1 MPAVGCE
8 KVAGMFA
15 DIRACLSLLS
25 PEARW
30 RWAALLPLALAAAA
44 AEAVGAGAAFG
55 LISILGDPARAAT
68 LPVASWVYP
77 YLPRQDPPAVI
88 LTFTLL
94 VMSFYVGRNAFLTAV
109 IWVQEQALDSAVR
122 QLSHRL
128 LAAYLGAPYAFHF
141 RRNSAGLIHRVTDAV
156 HNVFRG
162 VLGSLV
168 NTASEA
174 LVVAGI
180 VVVLAIASPVVTGI
194 AVVVVGGLLLLPL
207 MLSRHATARWGRVV
221 SQLDSDILQTLQ
233 QSLGGVKEV
242 KVIGRESFFLSQFD
256 ERMAAAA
263 RLRSRYVAVAAA
275 LRMGVETTFV
285 CGLLGVS
292 LLLTLRGGAAALPL
306 LGLFAYAGFRVIPA
320 SNRIML
326 YVAQLRYSRAWIHD
340 LRADLTALP
349 EPAPAGARAA
359 EPIRFTRA
367 IALERVSYTYAGDP
381 DAVLPQAEPGPPVL
395 MDVSLAIAKGES
407 IGVVGPSGAG
417 KSTLIDLLLGL
428 LEPTAGR
435 ITVDGRDIVSAMRS
449 WRRHI
454 GYVPQEPFILDDTL
468 RRNVAFGLSDREI
481 DDARVS
487 AALRLAQLADV
498 AAALPHGLDTMLG
511 ERGTRLSGGQ
521 KQRVAIARAL
531 YHEPEVLIFDEATSA
546 LDTPTERELIA
557 ALEALRGVKTLVVI
571 AHRLTT
577 VRRCDRLALLRDGR
591 LVAVGAYDDLLA
603 RDAGFREMAGAAG

>member
-1 MPAVGCE
+1 
-8 KVAGMFA
+8 MFA
-15 DIRACLSLLS
+15 DIRVCLSLLS
-25 PEARW
+25 PQARW
-30 RWAALLPLALAAAA
+30 RWLALLPLALAAAG

-55 LISILGDPARAAT
+55 LISILGDPARAAS
-68 LPVASWVYP
+68 LPVVSKIYAH
-77 YLPRQDPPAVI
+77 LPRQDPPAVI

-94 VMSFYVGRNAFLTAV
+94 VMAFYIGRNAFLTAV
-109 IWVQEQALDSAVR
+109 TWVQEKALDAAVR

-128 LAAYLGAPYAFHF
+128 LATYLGAPYAFHF

-156 HNVFRG
+156 HSVFRG
-162 VLGSLV
+162 VLGSLL

-180 VVVLAIASPVVTGI
+180 VVVLALASPGVTAI

-207 MLSRHATARWGRVV
+207 TLSRKATARWGQAV
-221 SQLDSDILQTLQ
+221 SQLDTDILQTLQ

-285 CGLLGVS
+285 CGLLAVS

-320 SNRIML
+320 ANRIAL

-349 EPAPAGARAA
+349 EPTVADAPDT
-359 EPIRFTRA
+359 EPIRFTRTV
-367 IALERVSYTYAGDP
+367 ALERVSYTYDG
-381 DAVLPQAEPGPPVL
+381 EPEPVL
-395 MDVSLAIAKGES
+395 VDVSLAIAKGES

-435 ITVDGRDIVSAMRS
+435 ITVDGRDIVVAMRS

-454 GYVPQEPFILDDTL
+454 GYLPQEPFIL
-468 RRNVAFGLSDREI
+468 AQLSD
-481 DDARVS
+481 V
-487 AALRLAQLADV
+487 V
-498 AAALPHGLDTMLG
+498 AGLPRGLDTMLG

-521 KQRVAIARAL
+521 RQRVAIARAL

-591 LVAVGAYDDLLA
+591 VAAVGPYDDLLA
-603 RDAGFREMAGAAG
+603 RDAGFREMAGSVS